1 MAALQHSLRPGKF
14 LSVAREIGHLMIRTW
29 LIGRELHFP
38 KCFLS
43 YYVFISII
51 VGKKL
56 NLTDFEGIWLFYLW
70 LYEYLFRLFCLWR
83 KTSKWKK

>member
-56 NLTDFEGIWLFYLW
+56 NLTDFEGI
-70 LYEYLFRLFCLWR
+70 
-83 KTSKWKK
+83 